1 MKRRAMGPIRLCLA
15 LATLFVPLAASA
27 DNTPDPCSDNS
38 CPVTCGGGGST
49 CIVQLKLDKAAG
61 VAQVLVNGS
70 PAPLFCTDSGTQV
83 KWVTAN
89 ARSSYA
95 VAFNPKHTPF
105 GESLFLGDA
114 KHPYTGTA
122 TNHGGNDRCYVYS
135 FVVCNKEGQC
145 QHADP
150 KVVIHGPPP

>member
-1 MKRRAMGPIRLCLA
+1 MKRNAMGPVWLWLTLA
-15 LATLFVPLAASA
+15 MVFAPIAASA
-27 DNTPDPCSDNS
+27 DNTPDPCSDTS

-49 CIVQLKLDKAAG
+49 CFVVLKHDKANAT
-61 VAQVLVNGS
+61 AQVLVNGS
-70 PAPLFCTDSGTQV
+70 PAPLFCVDSGTKV

-95 VAFNPKHTPF
+95 VSFNPKHTPF
-105 GESLFLGDA
+105 GESLFLGDD
-114 KHPYTGTA
+114 KHPYSATA

-135 FVVCNKEGQC
+135 FVVCNKDGDC

-150 KVVIHGPPP
+150 KVVIKGSP